1 MSETR
6 AFVKDTSHA
15 RCPSMST
22 THRHDPPPLHTT
34 HSTVS
39 EQWWDLGPL
48 TDSEKVRLVQCRAL
62 FTPLSF
68 PFIGEPKK
76 TETMGKKMT
85 H

>member
-1 MSETR
+1 MPT
-6 AFVKDTSHA
+6 ALPCPPHMDTILL
-15 RCPSMST
+15 PST
-22 THRHDPPPLHTT
+22 ERYPHHTT